1 MNWAWAIVT
10 FGYLQDRSTHFAFV
24 LWLRGYLASP
34 RLVTLAAFFAALVER
49 CPLCQLAIDWARL
62 RVTSANLVKVATVF
76 KILSV
81 FATSTQD
88 ASLPLLCASTT
99 WSVTLAEGSPVT
111 KFTFDIT
118 RLSVA
123 EASLGWWQTQTATQL
138 RQLNNFMRPGLVP
151 SITSC
156 GAR

>member
-1 MNWAWAIVT
+1 MLGSNFDL
-10 FGYLQDRSTHFAFV
+10 FGIDALSTAACC
-24 LWLRGYLASP
+24 RALA
-34 RLVTLAAFFAALVER
+34 TL
-49 CPLCQLAIDWARL
+49 PLGSQLAIDWARL

-76 KILSV
+76 KILSI

-138 RQLNNFMRPGLVP
+138 R
-151 SITSC
+151 
-156 GAR
+156 